1 MNPLRWSYRAS
12 FFVGFLICAALL
24 GFALYAQYV
33 WGMDPCPLCIFQR
46 IGFIVM
52 GIFFLLGALHSPSGA
67 GRWFYTGFVLLGALF
82 GLAVAG
88 RHLWIQSLPP
98 DQLPSCGPGLSYLLD
113 AFPLSKMLKIVFT
126 GSGEC
131 AKIQPILGL
140 PMPFWT
146 LLWYILLSV
155 WAIRATLQ
163 CARPRLRL

>member
-67 GRWFYTGFVLLGALF
+67 GRWFYTGFVLWGALF

-98 DQLPSCGPGLSYLLD
+98 D
-113 AFPLSKMLKIVFT
+113 
-126 GSGEC
+126 
-131 AKIQPILGL
+131 
-140 PMPFWT
+140 
-146 LLWYILLSV
+146 
-155 WAIRATLQ
+155 
-163 CARPRLRL
+163 